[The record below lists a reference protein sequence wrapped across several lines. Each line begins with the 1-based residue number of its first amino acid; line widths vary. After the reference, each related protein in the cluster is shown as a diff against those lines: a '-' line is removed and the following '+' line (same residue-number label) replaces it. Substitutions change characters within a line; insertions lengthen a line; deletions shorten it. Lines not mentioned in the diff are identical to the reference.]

1 MEVFVARQPIF
12 DKSKQVV
19 GYELLFRDGIQN
31 CFPLGMGGD
40 EATLQVLSSG
50 VSIGFEALT
59 GGKRAFINFT
69 ESNITTGLAKL
80 VPEQILSVE
89 ILETV
94 EPTCHIIEACRELHA
109 AGYQI
114 VLDDFVFQARFQPFI
129 EIADIIKIDFMENN
143 SALKRAFLRKIIPG
157 RVKLLAEKVET
168 DEDFQQGVELGY
180 TYFQGYFF
188 SRPVVI
194 SHKELAPARV
204 LQVQLIQAVNR
215 EDFDIGRL
223 EELIK
228 RDVAFS
234 FKLFK
239 YINSAWFGF
248 RSKIQSIR
256 QAIVL
261 LGQREVRRWVSL
273 MTMRD
278 LSQEKPAELLLI
290 AIIRGRMCE
299 QVAQEAGFPKHA
311 PTAFVVGMFSL
322 LDAMFDQPLAT
333 ILPELS
339 LAPEVVEA
347 LLGQPSF
354 LGTVLALVRSYEQAD
369 WDELKGLCE
378 KLAIAE
384 ESLPA
389 LYQDAVR
396 WADFAAEL

>member
-1 MEVFVARQPIF
+1 MEIFVARQPIF

-19 GYELLFRDGIQN
+19 GYELLFRDGVQN

-40 EATLQVLSSG
+40 EATLQVISSG

-80 VPEQILSVE
+80 VPEQFLSVE

-94 EPTCHIIEACRELHA
+94 EPTHHIIEACRELRA

-129 EIADIIKIDFMENN
+129 EMADIIKIDFMDNN
-143 SALKRAFLRKIIPG
+143 SLLKRSLLRKIIPS
-157 RVKLLAEKVET
+157 RVQLLAEKVET
-168 DEDFQQGVELGY
+168 DEDFRQGVELGY

-194 SHKELAPARV
+194 SHKELAPARI
-204 LQVQLIQAVNR
+204 LQVQLVQAVNS
-215 EDFDIGRL
+215 EDFDIGKL
-223 EELIK
+223 EDVIK

-261 LGQREVRRWVSL
+261 LGQREIRRWVSF

-278 LSQEKPAELLLI
+278 LSQDKPAELLLI

-299 QVAQEAGFPKHA
+299 QAAQEAGFPKLA
-311 PTAFVVGMFSL
+311 PTAFIVGMFSL
-322 LDAMFDQPLAT
+322 LDAMFDRPMEA

-347 LLGQPSF
+347 LQGEPTF
-354 LGTVLALVRSYEQAD
+354 LGIVLELVRSYEQAD
-369 WDELKGLCE
+369 WDKLKGLCDT
-378 KLAIAE
+378 LAIAE
-384 ESLPA
+384 ERLPV
-389 LYQDAVR
+389 LYQEAVR
-396 WADFAAEL
+396 WADFAAEM

>member
-143 SALKRAFLRKIIPG
+143 SGLKRAFLRKIIPG

-223 EELIK
+223 EALIK

-299 QVAQEAGFPKHA
+299 QVAQEAGFSKHA

-347 LLGQPSF
+347 LLGQSSF
-354 LGTVLALVRSYEQAD
+354 LGTVLALVRSYEQTD

-384 ESLPA
+384 ERLPA